1 LTAASLVTLVVAW
14 IVAPAGPRPPLYDG
28 VGFPDEPYRYVDAP
42 AGTKPTQPPTGAVDI
57 EPVNTAVLTVVS
69 QEQGPQVQA
78 QIPTTSLTLPPGA
91 TRISARFQPLAPTPP
106 LPPDGTIWGN
116 VYRLTMTSSEGPVG
130 IQNASTSDHVPYID
144 LRAPTADQPAPV
156 IEAYVLSAWHR
167 LPTNRDGN
175 DIYGAKL
182 IGVGDY
188 AVVRLTHPDAAN
200 SQSDSN
206 TAGHL
211 FGPALLIILGVLMLN
226 VIAVL
231 AIRYA
236 RRSAHQTPPPR
247 KPGSRSAPSKQRRSR
262 ATGSHR

>member
-1 LTAASLVTLVVAW
+1 VAW

-28 VGFPDEPYRYVDAP
+28 IGFPDEPYRYVDPP

-57 EPVNTAVLTVVS
+57 QPVNTAVLTVVS

-91 TRISARFQPLAPTPP
+91 TRISARFEPLGPTPP

-116 VYRLTMTSSEGPVG
+116 VYRLTLTSAEGPVG
-130 IQNASTSDHVPYID
+130 IKNASNSDHVGYID

-188 AVVRLTHPDAAN
+188 AVVRLTHPDAA
-200 SQSDSN
+200 SQSESN
-206 TAGHL
+206 TADHL
-211 FGPALLIILGVLMLN
+211 FGPVVLIILGVLML
-226 VIAVL
+226 IAIAIL

-236 RRSAHQTPPPR
+236 RRSAHQAPPPR
-247 KPGSRSAPSKQRRSR
+247 KPGSRSSPSRQRRSR
-262 ATGSHR
+262 ATGRRR